1 MPVHPVTVV
10 EMMMLWVLTMHVIH
24 VLVVMNA
31 AVVFCYC
38 MWMILGVVW
47 GVAIV

>member
-1 MPVHPVTVV
+1 MTVV
-10 EMMMLWVLTMHVIH
+10 GMMMLVVWTMHVIH
-24 VLVVMNA
+24 VLVMMNA

-38 MWMILGVVW
+38 MWMILDEVR